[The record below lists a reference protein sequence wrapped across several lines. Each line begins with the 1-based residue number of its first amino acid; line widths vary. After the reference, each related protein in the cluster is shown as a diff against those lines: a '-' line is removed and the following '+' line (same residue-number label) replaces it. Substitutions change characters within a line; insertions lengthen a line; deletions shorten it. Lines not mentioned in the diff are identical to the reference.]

1 MNWPNIFLESESKLR
16 SLAVAN
22 GRISSA
28 FYEFLRFALK
38 QGWACLFGG
47 TMLALLLATHFF
59 YPPNMPVARYDLLTI
74 AALAVQL
81 VFIAL
86 KLMID
91 LGKDL
96 SPIIGV
102 KVA

>member
-1 MNWPNIFLESESKLR
+1 
-16 SLAVAN
+16 
-22 GRISSA
+22 
-28 FYEFLRFALK
+28 
-38 QGWACLFGG
+38 
-47 TMLALLLATHFF
+47 
-59 YPPNMPVARYDLLTI
+59 MPVARYDLLTI

-96 SPIIGV
+96 SPIIGA